1 MPVDPCQARLPA
13 LTSKPGPSSTTR
25 LRRGHAPQVLATALE
40 MPARLRSTLQRSIA
54 RPLDSAGIF
63 YCQSCTTWRRALS
76 TRANINKIAPARR
89 SDRLVSSITS
99 SRPITTSTA
108 VSTVP
113 PRFKELHDA
122 LSGIKDATIE
132 QVSVSRLQL
141 ALRGLESET
150 PLIRIAV
157 LGLDNAGSARKLVRL
172 LLADPLGPRED
183 WEDTLEAYESD
194 PSQGLLIRYGEIS
207 ESIPNDL
214 LPTIAVQSSLLK
226 KGNLEI
232 LVSSIGSESN
242 STRTTLD
249 ADTFLVPTV
258 TIETPHPG
266 RNNIVRYPVHR
277 SIVCGSGVDGLLAF
291 SSLMGQS
298 DLKNEVES
306 VRGAIELSVENKNAG
321 DGRLS
326 FVDIERATKAL
337 DRIRESVQNAIEY
350 ERGWSGSGVQPTIDW
365 LASTSQVTKEGT
377 LNPALVPLIESLLD
391 AADEGVLARDAK
403 ALEGQAVGVPSENV
417 RFELERGVVTWAE
430 RAHSELRSSL
440 EAGFASPRWRGLA
453 WWKLFWRVDDVGMIT
468 SEILEKRFLRRAEQE
483 AIWSSGQYEQAG
495 LLNDPKPALPPDSAS
510 DSTPEQSTPPPWPT
524 QIPDMRN
531 KLLTTTV
538 PSLQAL
544 AQSLVLFSVSTT
556 TLTSALSALTYL
568 SIPSASVYESCTLA
582 AVGLI
587 YSLRRQQKKWVAAR
601 GFWEDEVREEGRAS
615 LLETEDLMRKTVR
628 EGGKAVEDLTDHRAR
643 EAVDRAKKA
652 LAEIKA

>member
-13 LTSKPGPSSTTR
+13 LTSKPSPSSTTR

-40 MPARLRSTLQRSIA
+40 MPARLRGTLQRSIA

-76 TRANINKIAPARR
+76 TRASINKIAPARR
-89 SDRLVSSITS
+89 SDRLISSITS

-226 KGNLEI
+226 KGNLEV

-365 LASTSQVTKEGT
+365 LASTSQVTKEGA

-403 ALEGQAVGVPSENV
+403 ALEGQAIGVPSENV
-417 RFELERGVVTWAE
+417 RFELERGVVNWAE

-495 LLNDPKPALPPDSAS
+495 LLNDPKPAPPPDSAS
-510 DSTPEQSTPPPWPT
+510 ESTPEQSTPPPWPT

-615 LLETEDLMRKTVR
+615 LRETEDLMRKTVR
-628 EGGKAVEDLTDHRAR
+628 EGGKEVEVLTDHRAR